1 MSWFTA
7 ELRRHVPQARGQDL
21 TPTGFISGAVDAS
34 SQFVDFS
41 VTTFVK
47 DPLSLW
53 GRGDIGEG
61 INKLG
66 QNIFAQDEG
75 SLWGKGS
82 QMLHSFR
89 DFRKHPAFG
98 FVDKGV
104 DYMIP
109 DKYQD
114 VFKGTPQMGIPN
126 IPMPGHGA
134 VRYLN
139 DRTQQ
144 LSYVYNK
151 LDNFRSFANEKWEEL
166 KDMGKLPG
174 DLASLADR
182 AGTGEEAAKP
192 KKVKGS
198 GSLKGKP
205 ARFAM
210 NTGGKNEGRRSLK
223 IGRSGRGGSGGDGAG
238 FFKSYKS
245 GRRSE

>member
-7 ELRRHVPQARGQDL
+7 ELRRYVPAARDRSFDIQ
-21 TPTGFISGAVDAS
+21 TGISTATS
-34 SQFVDFS
+34 SIAGIFDEKHRENFTAGMNIFS
-41 VTTFVK
+41 T
-47 DPLSLW
+47 
-53 GRGDIGEG
+53 G
-61 INKLG
+61 INKVG
-66 QNIFAQDEG
+66 QNLFAQDEG

-114 VFKGTPQMGIPN
+114 VFKGTPQWGIPN

-144 LSYVYNK
+144 LSYVWDKYEMARDFTQEQFDK
-151 LDNFRSFANEKWEEL
+151 YTQ
-166 KDMGKLPG
+166 KLP
-174 DLASLADR
+174 DDHDMSY
-182 AGTGEEAAKP
+182 TSTPTEP

-238 FFKSYKS
+238 FFKSYRS
-245 GRRSE
+245 GRRSD

>member
-21 TPTGFISGAVDAS
+21 TPTGLISGTVDFS
-34 SQFVDFS
+34 SQFIDFAA
-41 VTTFVK
+41 TTFIK
-47 DPLSLW
+47 DPINLW
-53 GRGDIGEG
+53 GRGNISEG
-61 INKLG
+61 INKVG
-66 QNIFAQDEG
+66 QNLFAQDEG
-75 SLWGKGS
+75 SVWGKGS

-89 DFRKHPAFG
+89 DMRHHPAFG
-98 FVDKGV
+98 FADKAA

-114 VFKGTPQMGIPN
+114 VFKGTPQIGIPN

-134 VRYLN
+134 VKYLN

-144 LSYVYNK
+144 LRYVQNK
-151 LDNFRSFANEKWEEL
+151 LQEFNTWGNDIIRKGGEVL
-166 KDMGKLPG
+166 GYPMGHPKYDDSP
-174 DLASLADR
+174 AA
-182 AGTGEEAAKP
+182 AAAAAKP
-192 KKVKGS
+192 VKVKGS
-198 GSLKGKP
+198 GSLQGKP

-223 IGRSGRGGSGGDGAG
+223 IRRSGRGGSGGDGAG
-238 FFKSYKS
+238 FFKSYGS